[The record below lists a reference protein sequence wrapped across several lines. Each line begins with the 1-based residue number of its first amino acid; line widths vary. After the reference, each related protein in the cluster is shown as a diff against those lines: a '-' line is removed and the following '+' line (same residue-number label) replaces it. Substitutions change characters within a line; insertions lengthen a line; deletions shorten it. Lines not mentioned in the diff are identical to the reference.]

1 MAGRGVRGWF
11 KVRFITGFFVTVPV
25 VVTAYVLWIFYSEV
39 DGFLSP
45 VFEQILGRRVPAL
58 GFLTAVVIIFCVGI
72 IATNVVGRRVLY
84 WAERLLRRVPIFG
97 RVYPAVKD
105 LIEAFSPQRRSGFR
119 EFVIVEHPREGIYT
133 YGFRTGEVRVE
144 AAKPEPLVT
153 VYVPTNHLYLG
164 DIILVP
170 RSGVLPT
177 GLSIEEGIRII
188 LSAGTAAPRRIPSP
202 GVGESD
208 VGAK

>member
-1 MAGRGVRGWF
+1 MARRGVRGWF
-11 KVRFITGFFVTVPV
+11 KVRFIAGFFVTVPV
-25 VVTAYVLWIFYSEV
+25 VVTAYVLWIFYSEI
-39 DGFLSP
+39 DSFLSP
-45 VFEQILGRRVPAL
+45 VFEQILGRRYPAL
-58 GFLTAVVIIFCVGI
+58 GFLSAIVIIFCVGI
-72 IATNVVGRRVLY
+72 FATNVVGRRVLQ
-84 WAERLLRRVPIFG
+84 WAEWLLRRVPIFG

-133 YGFRTGEVRVE
+133 YGFRTGEVRVD

-188 LSAGTAAPRRIPSP
+188 LSAGTAAPRHISGPPALDREL
-202 GVGESD
+202 G
-208 VGAK
+208 K

>member
-1 MAGRGVRGWF
+1 MPPTGKVQSWF

-25 VVTAYVLWIFYSEV
+25 VVTAYVLWVFYREI
-39 DGFLSP
+39 DDFLSP
-45 VFEQILGRRVPAL
+45 VYEQIIGRRVPAL
-58 GFLTAVVIIFCVGI
+58 GFFTAIVIIFLIGVL
-72 IATNVVGRRVLY
+72 ATNVVGRRVLS

-105 LIEAFSPQRRSGFR
+105 LIEAFSPHRRSGFR
-119 EFVIVEHPREGIYT
+119 EFVVVQHPREGVYT
-133 YGFRTGEVRVE
+133 YGFRTGEVRVDGT
-144 AAKPEPLVT
+144 KPESLVT

-170 RSGVLPT
+170 RDGVLST

-188 LSAGTAAPRRIPSP
+188 LSAGTAAPRRISGPP
-202 GVGESD
+202 ALDRDLG
-208 VGAK
+208 K

>member
-1 MAGRGVRGWF
+1 MEGRLRSWF

-25 VVTAYVLWIFYSEV
+25 VLTAYVLWIFYREV
-39 DGFLSP
+39 DGIFSP
-45 VFEQILGRRVPAL
+45 IFEQIVGHHVAGL
-58 GFLTAVVIIFCVGI
+58 GFLTAVVIIFLVGL

-84 WAERLLRRVPIFG
+84 WGETLLRRIPIFG

-119 EFVIVEHPREGIYT
+119 EFVIVEHPREGVYT

-144 AAKPEPLVT
+144 GTKPEKLVT

-170 RSGVLPT
+170 REEIVPT
-177 GLSIEEGIRII
+177 GLTIEDGIRII
-188 LSAGTAAPRRIPSP
+188 LSAGTAAPRRIAAPTPMP
-202 GVGESD
+202 GDD
-208 VGAK
+208 VAK

>member
-1 MAGRGVRGWF
+1 MARRGVRGWF

-25 VVTAYVLWIFYSEV
+25 VVTAYVLWIFYSNI
-39 DGFLSP
+39 DDFLSP
-45 VFEQILGRRVPAL
+45 VFEQILGRRYPAL
-58 GFLTAVVIIFCVGI
+58 GFLSAIVIIFMVGVV
-72 IATNVVGRRVLY
+72 ATNVVGRRILFWGEWV
-84 WAERLLRRVPIFG
+84 LRRVPIFG
-97 RVYPAVKD
+97 RVYHAVKD
-105 LIEAFSPQRRSGFR
+105 LIDAFSPQRRSGFR

-188 LSAGTAAPRRIPSP
+188 LSAGTAAPRRIPSRP
-202 GVGESD
+202 GGDSD
-208 VGAK
+208 IGPK

>member
-25 VVTAYVLWIFYSEV
+25 VVTAYVLWIFYSEI

-45 VFEQILGRRVPAL
+45 VFEQIVGRRVPAL
-58 GFLTAVVIIFCVGI
+58 GFLSAIVIIFCVGI
-72 IATNVVGRRVLY
+72 FATNVVGRRVLY
-84 WAERLLRRVPIFG
+84 WAEWLLRRVPIFG

-105 LIEAFSPQRRSGFR
+105 LIEAFSPHRRSGFR

-202 GVGESD
+202 GVGEAD
-208 VGAK
+208 VGPK